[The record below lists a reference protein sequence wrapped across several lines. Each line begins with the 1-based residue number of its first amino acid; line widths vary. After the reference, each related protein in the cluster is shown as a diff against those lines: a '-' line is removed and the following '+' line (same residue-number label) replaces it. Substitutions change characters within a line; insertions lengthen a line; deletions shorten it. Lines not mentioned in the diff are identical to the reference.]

1 MEVRPPPPRRR
12 RRPPPPT
19 PPPPPPPSPFP
30 PLTHLAP
37 LPSQV
42 DHARALAATLTSAA
56 YGPSNSWAYCAPT
69 ADGTSIGL
77 YARQALVAG
86 QVIGAFGGPL
96 LPVRPFLRVPE
107 GVLVLPQPP
116 GNPLFLDCAGNNAP
130 FHELHDAAHPAAHAR
145 HNSMTPNARVELRRR
160 TAKAGYEA
168 STAAEEVETSLVATR
183 AIPAGGEITFNHRC
197 PDPIPE
203 RSATSA
209 GGADG
214 ASRDGRKAPAKP
226 RGGAA
231 CVRTSWGGG
240 AAGAGG
246 GGRPRGGGAAPPA
259 RVDAAAGWRSIRG
272 CRTDGGGRGGGA
284 DHVGRGAPRGLRVDR
299 GRFRGRG
306 AAAATSGCAGWC
318 LRWCG
323 TRARAGRWWRRT
335 FRAATRPS
343 ATRSGWKSREQRG
356 GDDDDDGDAAAA
368 EWRSDVLR
376 AAPRAPG
383 ALATA
388 MRSRG
393 GDRGSGGGGGSGRE
407 RLSDAYG
414 SPRAAKRQRSNRDR
428 GGDDD
433 GDDDDDDDG
442 VTDEARAAADAATR
456 LRSRIGERQ
465 ESHGVT
471 QKEVA
476 AAVGVT
482 QSAFSI
488 WFGGR
493 PQSAIMRAKIDA
505 GVATYLERHASD
517 PPKPRPPP
525 MARAEASASGGGNA
539 AGAETGD
546 DDHGVLNAP
555 MLRRQLT
562 ALMAA
567 RNLLQK
573 EVAPQMACTSRRSR
587 SGSTRGASG
596 RRRWRGASR
605 WPSTSSSRS
614 TRPTRTATGGR
625 ARRRTTTRAARRRRA
640 AAATDRDAAGRLVG
654 EGE

>member
-1 MEVRPPPPRRR
+1 MGVERMGVGEVAALI
-12 RRPPPPT
+12 T
-19 PPPPPPPSPFP
+19 
-30 PLTHLAP
+30 LAEE
-37 LPSQV
+37 
-42 DHARALAATLTSAA
+42 HR
-56 YGPSNSWAYCAPT
+56 
-69 ADGTSIGL
+69 
-77 YARQALVAG
+77 
-86 QVIGAFGGPL
+86 
-96 LPVRPFLRVPE
+96 
-107 GVLVLPQPP
+107 
-116 GNPLFLDCAGNNAP
+116 
-130 FHELHDAAHPAAHAR
+130 
-145 HNSMTPNARVELRRR
+145 
-160 TAKAGYEA
+160 EA
-168 STAAEEVETSLVATR
+168 SALIEAK
-183 AIPAGGEITFNHRC
+183 IPWE
-197 PDPIPE
+197 
-203 RSATSA
+203 
-209 GGADG
+209 
-214 ASRDGRKAPAKP
+214 
-226 RGGAA
+226 
-231 CVRTSWGGG
+231 
-240 AAGAGG
+240 
-246 GGRPRGGGAAPPA
+246 
-259 RVDAAAGWRSIRG
+259 
-272 CRTDGGGRGGGA
+272 GRGGGDERLRRLVPPLVRHEGA
-284 DHVGRGAPRGLRVDR
+284 SWAVVATHIPGRDASECH
-299 GRFRGRG
+299 
-306 AAAATSGCAGWC
+306 A
-318 LRWCG
+318 RWLEM
-323 TRARAGRWWRRT
+323 
-335 FRAATRPS
+335 
-343 ATRSGWKSREQRG
+343 SREQRG

-393 GDRGSGGGGGSGRE
+393 GDRGSGGGGSGRE

-433 GDDDDDDDG
+433 GDDDDDDDDG

-456 LRSRIGERQ
+456 LLRSRIGERQ

-505 GVATYLERHASD
+505 GVATWGAARLRTRL
-517 PPKPRPPP
+517 KPRPPP

-573 EVAPQMACTSRRSR
+573 EVAPQIGVHQSALSQ
-587 SGSTRGASG
+587 
-596 RRRWRGASR
+596 WFN
-605 WPSTSSSRS
+605 
-614 TRPTRTATGGR
+614 
-625 ARRRTTTRAARRRRA
+625 ARREQSQAMARRVSVA
-640 AAATDRDAAGRLVG
+640 VHEFLEMNPPDQDGDLE
-654 EGE
+654 EGEEEDDEESGEEDSGGGDGSGTPPVDSSDGE